1 MKGRGFGPSPNFITL
16 TIMATKTSVF
26 PLYLDAAAV
35 TASADD
41 ATFAVT
47 SSRVILNG
55 TAATVNLTVDDLTK
69 IEVGTIVHFEC
80 SNADNAVTV
89 TLSNPS
95 DGTSLDKA
103 TFAAN
108 EEGVA
113 MYFDGGWRWIAL
125 HGPSLD

>member
-1 MKGRGFGPSPNFITL
+1 
-16 TIMATKTSVF
+16 MAAKTSVF

-35 TASADD
+35 TVSADD
-41 ATFAVT
+41 ATYEVT

-55 TAATVNLTVDDLTK
+55 GSATVNLVVDDLNQL
-69 IEVGTIVHFEC
+69 EVGTIVHFEC

-89 TLSNPS
+89 QLSNPA

-103 TFAAN
+103 TFAVN
-108 EEGVA
+108 EEAIA